1 MARCINM
8 MTLKQGQDALLSGMT
23 MNLTNMILIV
33 IGSITAGIGL
43 LHNNFMVIMG
53 SMLLSPIGNSIIRFS
68 LGYIYLNRKMMMEG
82 FISMIAQ
89 FILGFVFGYIIGI
102 INIEMGETVKMPTE
116 EMEKRVKDRNYKIDY
131 LLSLLMGFIL
141 AYSLIYTQSTAL
153 VGLRLSL
160 AVLPAL
166 VNGGLYISMA
176 HYEKDIKKYE
186 EYIESAKKMFRLV
199 TINLLGVLFTTVIGF
214 HYFC

>member
-1 MARCINM
+1 MAKCINM

-23 MNLTNMILIV
+23 MNLTNIILII

-43 LHNNFMVIMG
+43 LYNNFMVIIG
-53 SMLLSPIGNSIIRFS
+53 SMLLSPIGNSIIRLS
-68 LGYIYLNRKMMMEG
+68 LGYNYLDRKMMIEG
-82 FISMIAQ
+82 LTSMVAQ
-89 FILGFVFGYIIGI
+89 FVLAFVFGYIMGMV
-102 INIEMGETVKMPTE
+102 NIENGEPMKMPTE

-131 LLSLLMGFIL
+131 ILSLLMGFIL

-176 HYEKDIKKYE
+176 HYENDMKKYE
-186 EYIESAKKMFRLV
+186 EYMENGKKMFRLV
-199 TINLLGVLFTTVIGF
+199 TVNLLGVLFTTIVGF